1 MFKRL
6 LTTCVFAS
14 LLLFVNANAQNAEE
28 AKLSPDRVAAANE
41 LAVAFFRNH
50 SPSTPDKDA
59 VAAIRDAF
67 LKKCG
72 NLVLVPKTT
81 AVNLD
86 VALKD
91 KDKFLEERMER
102 EIPIP
107 SNEELQAEAEKQF
120 PLYKPGEKVKVTYKS
135 PNKDIPNMYEG
146 YYRGTAGPYVKIG
159 SFPIRIQDMREVEGN
174 EVEILKFDPQ
184 ATAVKR
190 REYIRDKKAE
200 LNDKRAAFLKEQR
213 GVSTIQLIDD
223 TVDAN
228 EAAGYTYLRGE
239 WMTAEQVLNYAVA
252 RAKQKIRND
261 EKAAEQKLLA
271 AQRKVL
277 DEQME
282 SIALNATILPQ
293 GERINPASLIAKQEA
308 ARKAREEALELKRK
322 AAEEAK
328 AKERAEAEKAKKL
341 EQEKEHAEAQKLAD
355 EQAKLEEEKRKQD
368 NEKLSTYAKE
378 VAHADELKKM
388 QMKNIMRLVIAVC
401 VFLVFII
408 IIAGIMVWHKT
419 QEKKDPFKKYFEG
432 KGQLQKDF
440 WSAVSADPD
449 NFKYVAYMFPD
460 LKEAT
465 AALGKLSYFS
475 VGPGGELK
483 CLRDLR
489 YGAYPHLDGA
499 VCFVGGTKFTY
510 ALWKEASIVLP
521 ELPNASYFKVSTE
534 PKVLLELPDLQQL
547 SETKD
552 LHIESLGHEDLEG
565 ENGEFN
571 RVFKYKTD
579 TLEAARNFLDSIEV
593 KEAGIII
600 HIETNEGIIG
610 KDENGVFSI
619 DA

>member
-1 MFKRL
+1 MLKRL
-6 LTTCVFAS
+6 LIPCVLAG
-14 LLLFVNANAQNAEE
+14 LMLIANVRAQNAEE
-28 AKLSPDRVAAANE
+28 AKLSPDRIAAANE
-41 LAVAFFRNH
+41 LAATYFQNH
-50 SPSTPDKDA
+50 SIDTADATA

-67 LKKCG
+67 LRKCK
-72 NLVLVPKTT
+72 NLPAVPKTA

-102 EIPIP
+102 AIPIP
-107 SNEELQAEAEKQF
+107 SAEELQAEAEAKF
-120 PLYKPGEKVKVTYKS
+120 PLYKLGEKVKVTYKS

-146 YYRGTAGPYVKIG
+146 YYRGTAGPYIKIG

-174 EVEILKFDPQ
+174 EAEILKFDPQ
-184 ATAVKR
+184 ATEVKR

-200 LNDKRAAFLKEQR
+200 LNDKRATFLKEQR

-239 WMTAEQVLNYAVA
+239 WMTADQVLQHAVA
-252 RAKQKIRND
+252 R
-261 EKAAEQKLLA
+261 
-271 AQRKVL
+271 
-277 DEQME
+277 
-282 SIALNATILPQ
+282 
-293 GERINPASLIAKQEA
+293 ASLIAKQEA

-328 AKERAEAEKAKKL
+328 AKQLAAEEKARQAEKEKELAEAK
-341 EQEKEHAEAQKLAD
+341 KLAD
-355 EQAKLEEEKRKQD
+355 EQAAIEAEKRQKD
-368 NEKLSTYAKE
+368 NEKLNEMAKE
-378 VAHADELKKM
+378 MARAEELKKM
-388 QMKNIMRLVIAVC
+388 QMKSLMRVVIAVC
-401 VFLVFII
+401 VFLVFVIV
-408 IIAGIMVWHKT
+408 AAAIMVWHKT
-419 QEKKDPFKKYFEG
+419 QKKDPFKKYFEG

-440 WSAVSADPD
+440 WAAASADPD

-465 AALGKLSYFS
+465 AALGKLSYFNI
-475 VGPGGELK
+475 GPGGDLK
-483 CLRDLR
+483 CVRDLR

-534 PKVLLELPDLQQL
+534 PKVLLELPNLEQL
-547 SETKD
+547 SETEN
-552 LHIESLGHEDLEG
+552 LHIESLGFEDIAG

-579 TLEAARNFLDSIEV
+579 TLEAARHFLDTIEV

>member
-1 MFKRL
+1 MLKRL
-6 LTTCVFAS
+6 LTPCIFVC
-14 LLLFVNANAQNAEE
+14 LLLVFTLHAQNAEE
-28 AKLSPDRVAAANE
+28 AKLSPERVTVANE
-41 LAVAFFRNH
+41 LATAFFQNH
-50 SPSTPDKDA
+50 SVDTPDATA

-67 LKKCG
+67 RRKCK
-72 NLVLVPKTT
+72 NLPLVPKTS

-86 VALKD
+86 VALKN

-102 EIPIP
+102 AIPIP
-107 SNEELQAEAEKQF
+107 SNEELQAEAEAKF

-146 YYRGTAGPYVKIG
+146 YYRGKSGPYIKIN

-174 EVEILKFDPQ
+174 ELEILKFDPQ
-184 ATAVKR
+184 ATEAKR
-190 REYIRDKKAE
+190 MEYIRDKKAE
-200 LNDKRAAFLKEQR
+200 INDKRATFLKEQR
-213 GVSTIQLIDD
+213 GISTIQLIDD

-239 WMTAEQVLNYAVA
+239 WMTVDQVLQYAVA
-252 RAKQKIRND
+252 RAKQKILNAN
-261 EKAAEQKLLA
+261 KAAQQKKLA
-271 AQRKVL
+271 AQRNIL
-277 DEQME
+277 DEQIE

-308 ARKAREEALELKRK
+308 ARKAREEALAAKRQ

-328 AKERAEAEKAKKL
+328 AKAEAEAERAKQL
-341 EQEKEHAEAQKLAD
+341 EKEKELAAAEKLAQ
-355 EQAKLEEEKRKQD
+355 EEAKLAEEKRIKD
-368 NEKLSTYAKE
+368 HEKKDELAKE
-378 VAHADELKKM
+378 LAHSEEIKNM
-388 QMKNIMRLVIAVC
+388 QMKSIMRLVIAIC
-401 VFLVFII
+401 VFLIFVII
-408 IIAGIMVWHKT
+408 IVSIMVWHKT
-419 QEKKDPFKKYFEG
+419 QKKDPFKKYFEG

-440 WSAVSADPD
+440 WAAASADPD

-465 AALGKLSYFS
+465 AALGKLSYFNI
-475 VGPGGELK
+475 GPGGELK
-483 CLRDLR
+483 CVRDLR

-534 PKVLLELPDLQQL
+534 PKVLLELPDLQQF
-547 SETKD
+547 ETQD
-552 LHIESLGHEDLEG
+552 IHIESLGFEDIEG

-579 TLEAARNFLDSIEV
+579 TLESARNFLNTIEV
-593 KEAGIII
+593 NEAGIII
-600 HIETNEGIIG
+600 HIETKEGIIG

>member
-1 MFKRL
+1 MLKRL
-6 LTTCVFAS
+6 LIPCVLAG
-14 LLLFVNANAQNAEE
+14 LMLIANVRAQNAEE
-28 AKLSPDRVAAANE
+28 AKLSPDRIAAANE
-41 LAVAFFRNH
+41 LAVTYFQNH
-50 SPSTPDKDA
+50 SIDTADATA

-67 LKKCG
+67 LRKCK
-72 NLVLVPKTT
+72 NLPAVPKTA

-102 EIPIP
+102 AIPIP
-107 SNEELQAEAEKQF
+107 SAEELQAEAEAKF
-120 PLYKPGEKVKVTYKS
+120 PLYKLGEKVKVTYKS

-146 YYRGTAGPYVKIG
+146 YYRGTAGPYIKIG

-174 EVEILKFDPQ
+174 EAEILKFDPQ
-184 ATAVKR
+184 ATEVKR

-200 LNDKRAAFLKEQR
+200 LNDKRATFLKEQR

-239 WMTAEQVLNYAVA
+239 WMTADQVLEHAVA
-252 RAKQKIRND
+252 RAKQKIRN
-261 EKAAEQKLLA
+261 AAKVNEQKQLA
-271 AQRKVL
+271 AQRSIL
-277 DEQME
+277 DEQIE

-328 AKERAEAEKAKKL
+328 AKQLAAEEKARQAEKEKELAEAK
-341 EQEKEHAEAQKLAD
+341 KLAD
-355 EQAKLEEEKRKQD
+355 EQAAIEAEKRQKD
-368 NEKLSTYAKE
+368 NEKLNEMAKE
-378 VAHADELKKM
+378 MARAEELKKM
-388 QMKNIMRLVIAVC
+388 QMKSLMRVVIAVC
-401 VFLVFII
+401 VFLVFL
-408 IIAGIMVWHKT
+408 IAIVGIMVWHKT
-419 QEKKDPFKKYFEG
+419 QKKDPFKKYFEG

-440 WSAVSADPD
+440 WAAAAADPD

-465 AALGKLSYFS
+465 AALGKLSYFNI
-475 VGPGGELK
+475 GPGGDLK
-483 CLRDLR
+483 CVRDLR

-534 PKVLLELPDLQQL
+534 PKVLLELPNLEQL
-547 SETKD
+547 SKTEN
-552 LHIESLGHEDLEG
+552 LHIESLGFEDIAG

-579 TLEAARNFLDSIEV
+579 TLEAARHFLDTIEV